1 MLLLCYIYLYPLY
14 FLFIY
19 LFIYSFILFFFFRG
33 LHSGQEMRAARKEM
47 PHAFANVSPLPLS
60 L

>member
-19 LFIYSFILFFFFRG
+19 LFIYSFILFFF
-33 LHSGQEMRAARKEM
+33 SEDCIVVKK
-47 PHAFANVSPLPLS
+47 
-60 L
+60 